1 MMAIKST
8 KHKLFTYKNDKS
20 STSCYDDKRYI
31 LLDGINT
38 FPYGHKNI
46 PKNE

>member
-1 MMAIKST
+1 MAIKST

-20 STSCYDDKRYI
+20 STSCYDDKPYI
-31 LLDGINT
+31 LFDGINT